1 MARAPSPQPSPRRGE
16 GARSAAARLRPRALS
31 FADDPCDDPCMTAPE
46 PTRRR
51 AAFAFIFVTV
61 LIDILSFGIIIP
73 VLPHL
78 LEKLTGSIAHAA
90 IWAGVFSTM
99 FAIIQFVSS
108 PIQGA
113 LSDRFGRR
121 PVILISNLGLG
132 VDFAMMALAPSLW
145 LLFVGRAASGL
156 TAASFSTANAYI
168 ADVTPVE
175 KRAGAFGLLGAAFG
189 IGFVIGPALGGLLGG
204 INIRL
209 PFWVAAGLAVT
220 NFCYGF
226 FVLPESL
233 PRERRSP
240 RFDLKSAHPI
250 GALALL
256 RRHPMVL
263 GLAMLVFLSQL
274 AHYVLQSTFV
284 LYTDFRYAWGTTEV
298 GYALALVGIT
308 SGFVQAWLTGR
319 LAPVLGERR
328 LLLMGLAFGALAL
341 LLMGIAGTQW
351 LVVAAIPA
359 MALWGLAD
367 PATQSMMSRQI
378 GPHEQGRLQGAISSL
393 TAFAGI
399 FGPTVFTQ
407 VFAWSIHSPQYK
419 LPGAAFLLA
428 ATILAGCWV
437 WAWRL
442 TRHLPNR
449 HELVHLGIEP
459 ET

>member
-1 MARAPSPQPSPRRGE
+1 
-16 GARSAAARLRPRALS
+16 
-31 FADDPCDDPCMTAPE
+31 MTAPE
-46 PTRRR
+46 PPRRR

-90 IWAGVFSTM
+90 VWAGVMSTM

-108 PIQGA
+108 PLQGA

-121 PVILISNLGLG
+121 PVILLSNLGLG
-132 VDFAMMALAPSLW
+132 VDFAIMALAPTVW
-145 LLFVGRAASGL
+145 LLFVGRAVSGL

-168 ADVTPVE
+168 ADVTPAE
-175 KRAGAFGLLGAAFG
+175 KRAGAFGMLGAAFG
-189 IGFVIGPALGGLLGG
+189 IGFVVGPALGGLLGG
-204 INIRL
+204 IDIRL
-209 PFWVAAGLAVT
+209 PFWAAAGLAVT

-233 PRERRSP
+233 PRERRTP

-250 GALALL
+250 GALKFLK
-256 RRHPMVL
+256 RHPLVL
-263 GLAMLVFLSQL
+263 GLAMLVFFGQL

-284 LYTDFRYAWGTTEV
+284 LYTDFRYSWGPSQV
-298 GYALALVGIT
+298 GYVLALVGVCSAI
-308 SGFVQAWLTGR
+308 VQAWLTGK
-319 LAPVLGERR
+319 LAPVLGECR
-328 LLLMGLAFGALAL
+328 LLLFGLAFGALAL
-341 LLMGIAGTQW
+341 LMMGLAAAPW
-351 LVVAAIPA
+351 LLVTSIPV

-367 PATQSMMSRQI
+367 PATQSLMSRHVA
-378 GPHEQGRLQGAISSL
+378 PDEQGRLQGAISSL

-399 FGPTVFTQ
+399 FGPTLFTQ
-407 VFAWSIHSPQYK
+407 VFAWSIRSPQYK

-428 ATILAGCWV
+428 GLVLAGCWV
-437 WAWRL
+437 GAWRL
-442 TRHLPNR
+442 TRGLPNR
-449 HELVHLGIEP
+449 HQLASPGVEP

>member
-1 MARAPSPQPSPRRGE
+1 MSPP
-16 GARSAAARLRPRALS
+16 
-31 FADDPCDDPCMTAPE
+31 D

-61 LIDILSFGIIIP
+61 LLDILAFGIIIP

-78 LEKLTGSIAHAA
+78 LERLTGSISHAA

-121 PVILISNLGLG
+121 PVILLSNLGLG
-132 VDFAMMALAPSLW
+132 VDFALMALAPSLW
-145 LLFVGRAASGL
+145 LLFVGRAVSGL

-168 ADVTPVE
+168 ADVTPE
-175 KRAGAFGLLGAAFG
+175 DKRAGAFGMLGAAFG

-204 INIRL
+204 IDIRL

-220 NFCYGF
+220 NFCYGY

-250 GALALL
+250 GALKLL
-256 RRHPMVL
+256 RRHPLVL
-263 GLAMLVFLSQL
+263 GLALLVFLSSL

-284 LYTDFRYAWGTTEV
+284 LYTDFRYQWGPTQV
-298 GYALALVGIT
+298 GYVLALMGIT

-319 LAPVLGERR
+319 LAPKLGERR
-328 LLLMGLAFGALAL
+328 LLLSGLLFGALAL
-341 LLMGIAGTQW
+341 LMMGLAQTPW
-351 LVVAAIPA
+351 VLVAAVPV
-359 MALWGLAD
+359 MALWGLAE

-378 GPHEQGRLQGAISSL
+378 GADEQGRLQGAISSL
-393 TAFAGI
+393 MAFSGI

-407 VFAWSIHSPQYK
+407 VFAWSIRSPQYK

-428 ATILAGCWV
+428 SGILAGCLF

-442 TRHLPNR
+442 TRSLPNR
-449 HELVHLGIEP
+449 HSLAPPEP
-459 ET
+459 ANPEFSSGDTPTS